1 MKHAKNKMEQELE
14 SVKKQLMFEQ
24 SKNKTSN
31 STTDQEP
38 RRRRLR
44 RATTRECQLEEPE
57 EAQEEEEQEEEPE
70 EDEDDEEQEEPEEE
84 ADVNNGDDD
93 DDADTEMYDCQSDEE
108 QDEEHEEDNDDDDEC
123 DDECDDEE
131 EPQPKARGKGPN
143 KPTKPGRGGFIARSK
158 PGKMTEAAK
167 RQRLRRLCETKPS
180 GKCHVPPEVHETWK
194 NGTDAE
200 RDQLLA
206 LLEKSQWKKVGK
218 QFVLLAHGII
228 KNTLTLHTSQ

>member
-1 MKHAKNKMEQELE
+1 MEQELE

>member
-1 MKHAKNKMEQELE
+1 MEQELE

-84 ADVNNGDDD
+84 ADVNNGDDDD

>member
-1 MKHAKNKMEQELE
+1 
-14 SVKKQLMFEQ
+14 MFEQ